1 MQGRS
6 QLHPSE
12 FTRRPNRCME
22 HALHARR
29 MNVTGNGL
37 GGLLL
42 LELSAG
48 EAVAIAGTGLEASG
62 RRLSMFEQR
71 AQLQPSKGL
80 GQV

>member
-1 MQGRS
+1 
-6 QLHPSE
+6 
-12 FTRRPNRCME
+12 ME

-48 EAVAIAGTGLEASG
+48 EGRQGRAVAIAGTGLEASG